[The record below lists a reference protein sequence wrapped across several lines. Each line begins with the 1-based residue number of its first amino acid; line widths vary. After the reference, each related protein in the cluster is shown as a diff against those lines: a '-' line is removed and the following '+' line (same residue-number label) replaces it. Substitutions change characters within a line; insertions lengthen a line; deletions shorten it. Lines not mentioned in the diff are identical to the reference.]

1 MYKIKGR
8 KRNES
13 IRGDGA
19 VRHPVSNDRC
29 AGSSAEKSDSK
40 NTVGRRAS
48 ADGIFLYN
56 MIEYAFPLSGLV
68 HNL

>member
-1 MYKIKGR
+1 MHRIKGR

-13 IRGDGA
+13 IRGGGA
-19 VRHPVSNDRC
+19 VRHPISVDRC

-40 NTVGRRAS
+40 NTIGRRVS

-56 MIEYAFPLSGLV
+56 IIEYAFPLSGLV
-68 HNL
+68 QNL